1 MTFLKSKI
9 AFLGLLILTIAT
21 GFAFMESNKTH
32 LSISPPPERFD
43 VIAKVLDS
51 IKNPFKN
58 IDVDGGVNKCAELFR
73 AKIIQDSTHTF
84 NVGDTILTGITI
96 AFGVELKDVFKD
108 SVYQF
113 SICTTKECTTNCLY
127 APPSIEDTGKQ
138 AFIVEKYRL
147 YK

>member
-1 MTFLKSKI
+1 MTFLKSKPAI
-9 AFLGLLILTIAT
+9 LIFLILTIAT

-43 VIAKVLDS
+43 IIAKVLDS

-58 IDVDGGVNKCAELFR
+58 TDVDGVNKCAELFK

-84 NVGDTILTGITI
+84 KVGDTILIGITI

-113 SICTTKECTTNCLY
+113 SICTTKECNTRTLVAY
-127 APPSIEDTGKQ
+127 TSIEDTGKQ
-138 AFIVEKYRL
+138 SFIVEKYRL